1 MDSGQKIKDIYEQ
14 IERPGE
20 AQFDAR
26 EWNLFKPIMAIGEA
40 TGAAEMVQALI
51 GFANTAYDS
60 KTEALNNSAVE
71 NVILRCLTELVRGED
86 WYELDLIHRHAVDF
100 IKQQGLNVGVLSK
113 DRLGKLIRD
122 LDVINDKDRRVVQG
136 RKITV
141 YLIAPEKVKQVATN
155 YRVQ

>member
-1 MDSGQKIKDIYEQ
+1 M
-14 IERPGE
+14 ERPGE
-20 AQFDAR
+20 AEFDAR

-40 TGAAEMVQALI
+40 TADPDIVKTLI
-51 GFANTAYDS
+51 GFANEAYNS

-71 NVILRCLTELVRGED
+71 NVILRCLSELVRTED
-86 WYELDLIHRHAVDF
+86 WYELDLIHRHALDF

-113 DRLGKLIRD
+113 DRLGKLIHD
-122 LDVINDKDRRVVQG
+122 LDVINDKDRRVVHG

-141 YLIAPEKVKQVATN
+141 YWISPEKVKQVALN